1 MNIGRVL
8 ILLGLLIVLIGV
20 IIVVFSKFGIQLGK
34 LPGDIIWHKG
44 NTTIYIPITT
54 AILLSII
61 LTILLRL
68 FK

>member
-1 MNIGRVL
+1 MNIGRLL
-8 ILLGLLIVLIGV
+8 ILLGLLIALIGV
-20 IIVVFSKFGIQLGK
+20 IIIVFSKLGIQFGK
-34 LPGDIIWHKG
+34 LPGDIVWHKG
-44 NTTIYIPITT
+44 NTTIYVPITT